1 MYEFSL
7 EISHL
12 GIHFLKPTEEKSMV
26 SAISTCL
33 SKYATFTGR
42 ASRSEYWFFF
52 LFTFIIGIFAG
63 IISAVTG
70 SDAVGYAIQ
79 AAFWIPGL
87 AVSIRR
93 MHDLD
98 KSGWFILI
106 PIYNFILTLT
116 PGTSGSN
123 RFDD

>member
-1 MYEFSL
+1 MRN
-7 EISHL
+7 
-12 GIHFLKPTEEKSMV
+12 
-26 SAISTCL
+26 AISTCL

-42 ASRSEYWFFF
+42 ASRSEYWFFL
-52 LFTFIIGIFAG
+52 LFTFIIGIVAG
-63 IISAVTG
+63 IVSAVM
-70 SDAVGYAIQ
+70 DNDVIGYAIQ

-93 MHDLD
+93 MHDVD

-106 PIYNFILTLT
+106 PIYSFILAVT
-116 PGTSGSN
+116 PGTTGSN

>member
-7 EISHL
+7 EISYL
-12 GIHFLKPTEEKSMV
+12 GIHFLKPTEEKSMGN
-26 SAISTCL
+26 AISTCL

-123 RFDD
+123 RFGD

>member
-1 MYEFSL
+1 MCEFSL

-12 GIHFLKPTEEKSMV
+12 GIHFLKPIEEKSMV

>member
-1 MYEFSL
+1 M
-7 EISHL
+7 
-12 GIHFLKPTEEKSMV
+12 GNAV
-26 SAISTCL
+26 SVCL

-52 LFTFIIGIFAG
+52 LFTLIIAVAAG
-63 IISAVTG
+63 IISALMG
-70 SDAVGYAIQ
+70 SELVGYALQ

-87 AVSIRR
+87 SVSIRR
-93 MHDLD
+93 MHDVD

-116 PGTSGSN
+116 PGTVGPN

>member
-1 MYEFSL
+1 M
-7 EISHL
+7 
-12 GIHFLKPTEEKSMV
+12 GNAV
-26 SAISTCL
+26 SVCL

-52 LFTFIIGIFAG
+52 LFTLIIAVAAG
-63 IISAVTG
+63 IISALMG
-70 SDAVGYAIQ
+70 SELVGYALQ
-79 AAFWIPGL
+79 VAFWIPGL
-87 AVSIRR
+87 SVSIRR
-93 MHDLD
+93 MHDVD

-116 PGTSGSN
+116 PGTVGPN

>member
-1 MYEFSL
+1 M
-7 EISHL
+7 
-12 GIHFLKPTEEKSMV
+12 GN
-26 SAISTCL
+26 AISTCL

-52 LFTFIIGIFAG
+52 LFTLIIAVAAG
-63 IISAVTG
+63 IISALMG
-70 SDAVGYAIQ
+70 SELVGYALQ
-79 AAFWIPGL
+79 VAFWITGL

-93 MHDLD
+93 MHDVD

-106 PIYNFILTLT
+106 PIYSFILTVT
-116 PGTSGSN
+116 PGTTGSN